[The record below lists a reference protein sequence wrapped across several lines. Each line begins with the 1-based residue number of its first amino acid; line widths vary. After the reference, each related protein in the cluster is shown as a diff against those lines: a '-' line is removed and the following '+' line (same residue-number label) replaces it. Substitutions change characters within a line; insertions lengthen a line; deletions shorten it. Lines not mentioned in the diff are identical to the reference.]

1 MNNISAWS
9 RSIVIAV
16 IITVIIE
23 MILPDNNS
31 KKYIKIVLGIFVVYS
46 IISPAFEYFSLDSV
60 DNLIDSGEAV
70 IEASS
75 SNTKEYN
82 GKNDYTDSAIRN
94 IYFQSLQSEINKLLM
109 DDGYV
114 ADVINVDIAKD
125 DTYSINVID
134 VKIKEKKVD
143 KNKENN
149 KKEAQSI
156 VETIKRIVIDTN
168 QNKSKEDE
176 ESVVNENDRIKI
188 KRMIHEKFRC

>member
-82 GKNDYTDSAIRN
+82 GKNDYADSAIRN

-109 DDGYV
+109 NDGYV